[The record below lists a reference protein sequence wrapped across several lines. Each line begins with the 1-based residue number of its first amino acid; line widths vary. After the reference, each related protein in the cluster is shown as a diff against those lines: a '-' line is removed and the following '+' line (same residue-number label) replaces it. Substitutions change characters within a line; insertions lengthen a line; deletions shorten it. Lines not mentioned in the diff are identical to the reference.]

1 MMQIRSFQLSDYR
14 SVAELLKEALSEEC
28 CEETMGAFAR
38 QLSWDSDLI
47 LVAQIKDEVAGVLI
61 GTIDHQHGYVYR
73 IAIHPE
79 YRRQGIGRAL
89 VASMKARFHQRHV
102 LKVLIAGDKHNEILR
117 PFYES
122 IGVNPVDFARPSR
135 PLAIVAG

>member
-1 MMQIRSFQLSDYR
+1 MQIRSFQLSDYR
-14 SVAELLKEALSEEC
+14 SVTELLKEALSEEC

-47 LVAQIKDEVAGVLI
+47 LVASVDDTVAGLLI
-61 GTIDHQHGYVYR
+61 GTIDHSKGYVYR
-73 IAIHPE
+73 IAIHPD
-79 YRRQGIGRAL
+79 YRRQGLGRAL
-89 VASMKARFHQRHV
+89 VASMNNRFRQRNV
-102 LKVLIAGDKHNEILR
+102 MKVLIAKDKHNETLQ

-122 IGVNPVDFARPSR
+122 LGVKPVDFARPAR